1 MPKLRVGIV
10 ALYPWDR
17 RKGEKKKHNKTK
29 QKTKNQKKERK
40 EKKHKSSSFQ
50 NRPFPVTPSLCFKAR
65 LRAKPLIWKGF
76 FILMQKNLTRKVLHL
91 ASFWK
96 WDFLE
101 LGNVL
106 FNSKLHSRILRKRL
120 QCKHNRSEK

>member
-17 RKGEKKKHNKTK
+17 RKGEKKNKK
-29 QKTKNQKKERK
+29 QNKKKERK

-50 NRPFPVTPSLCFKAR
+50 NRPFPVTPKLCFKAR
-65 LRAKPLIWKGF
+65 LRAKPLIWKRF

-91 ASFWK
+91 VSFWK

-106 FNSKLHSRILRKRL
+106 FNSKLHSRILRKHL
-120 QCKHNRSEK
+120 QCKRNRSEK